1 MKSIITVAG
10 TFLFSIFVEGFI
22 RVIII
27 FYHKSEFSFF
37 GISTLPGIS
46 WAIII
51 LISILIVSWLSGMLT
66 VTIAGFSP
74 GKHLLA
80 LGGLFLLWRLNEIFQ
95 TIGTEPVWYL
105 TATVLISFSGLYL
118 SYLTQKKSNA
128 NIH

>member
-1 MKSIITVAG
+1 MKSFLTVAG

-27 FYHKSEFSFF
+27 FYHKGEFSFF

-51 LISILIVSWLSGMLT
+51 LVSILIISWLSGMLA
-66 VTIAGFSP
+66 VTISGFSP
-74 GKHLLA
+74 TKHLLA

-95 TIGTEPVWYL
+95 SYGTEPVWYL
-105 TATVLISFSGLYL
+105 VAIIIVSFLGLYL

-128 NIH
+128 NTD